1 MRHEWGHFRTI
12 CFRCDNHRK
21 QHGHVSGNT
30 SILRAANVPMS
41 RLHQETLEGKKKTIN
56 IGNKS
61 PRTGPA
67 SFQSTWW
74 FLLFLF
80 VTEFSSNL
88 IFLGGEWGDLRVC
101 RVYSSA
107 DPSLTS
113 SRFRDSKKA
122 SAPLGTFSSLNESK
136 CNNRVDFWTG
146 KVKFQLNCNSSWT
159 LFNVT

>member
-1 MRHEWGHFRTI
+1 MGTFQNYLFPVWQSSQAARTCLWEHI
-12 CFRCDNHRK
+12 NPE
-21 QHGHVSGNT
+21 SGQCSDVT
-30 SILRAANVPMS
+30 AAPRNFGG
-41 RLHQETLEGKKKTIN
+41 QKKTIN

-146 KVKFQLNCNSSWT
+146 KVKFQLNCNSTWT